1 MPLKLTTYY
10 RGSEI
15 PDFPGTN
22 TFHSKE
28 LFQIYEETP
37 GYTPLLIM
45 ASEDGKPIARLLAAI
60 RKSIRMFPPS
70 LIKRCEV
77 YGTGEYLTAEADKE
91 KIFGEMLEHL
101 TTEVLRSSFL
111 IEFRNLE
118 NAMFGYKYFR
128 SNKYFPVNWL
138 RVRNSLHGTE
148 SAEQRFSPSRIRQI
162 KKGLKNGAS
171 VDEAH
176 TIEEIREFSN
186 MLRHLYSSRIRKHF
200 PNIIFF
206 QHMDTRL
213 IHSKQGKIFIVRYK
227 GKIIGGSACIYSGND
242 AYLWFSGGM
251 RKTYALQYPGILA
264 VWKALQDAHQN
275 GFRHMEF
282 MDAGLPFKKHGYRD
296 FVLRFG
302 GKQSS
307 TRRWFRFRWQ
317 WLNNLLIKIYLKIK
331 HPLGLKPKKNWL
343 ETNNAYLLKLRP
355 LGFKPIFT
363 IINCRKISLLNKN

>member
-1 MPLKLTTYY
+1 
-10 RGSEI
+10 
-15 PDFPGTN
+15 
-22 TFHSKE
+22 
-28 LFQIYEETP
+28 
-37 GYTPLLIM
+37 
-45 ASEDGKPIARLLAAI
+45 
-60 RKSIRMFPPS
+60 
-70 LIKRCEV
+70 
-77 YGTGEYLTAEADKE
+77 
-91 KIFGEMLEHL
+91 MLEHL

-227 GKIIGGSACIYSGND
+227 GKSSEDLPVSIQATMPTCGSREVCGKPMLCNTRVYWLYGKLYKTHIKTGSVTWNSWMPDSPSRNTVTATSYSASAANKAVPGAGSASAGSG
-242 AYLWFSGGM
+242 
-251 RKTYALQYPGILA
+251 
-264 VWKALQDAHQN
+264 
-275 GFRHMEF
+275 
-282 MDAGLPFKKHGYRD
+282 
-296 FVLRFG
+296 
-302 GKQSS
+302 
-307 TRRWFRFRWQ
+307 
-317 WLNNLLIKIYLKIK
+317 
-331 HPLGLKPKKNWL
+331 
-343 ETNNAYLLKLRP
+343 
-355 LGFKPIFT
+355 
-363 IINCRKISLLNKN
+363 

>member
-10 RGSEI
+10 HGKDI
-15 PDFPGTN
+15 PELPGKN
-22 TFHSKE
+22 AFHSKE
-28 LFQIYEETP
+28 LFQIYEATP
-37 GYTPLLIM
+37 GYTPLLIV
-45 ASEDGKPIARLLAAI
+45 ATEDGRPVARLLAAI
-60 RKSIRMFPPS
+60 RKAKKWLPS
-70 LIKRCEV
+70 SSVKHCVV
-77 YGTGEYLTAEADKE
+77 YSEGEFLDESLSTNKE
-91 KIFGEMLEHL
+91 KAEEVFGDMLEHL
-101 TTEVLRSSFL
+101 TQEASRSCVL
-111 IEFRNLE
+111 IEFRNL
-118 NAMFGYKYFR
+118 NNSMFGYRVFR
-128 SNKYFPVNWL
+128 ANDYFPVNWL
-138 RVRNSLHGTE
+138 RVRNSLHGIE
-148 SAEQRFSPSRIRQI
+148 NAEQRFSPSRIRQI
-162 KKGLKNGAS
+162 KKGLKNGAK
-171 VDEAH
+171 VDEAR
-176 TIEEIREFSN
+176 TVEEIREFSN

-213 IHSKQGKIFIVRYK
+213 IHSRQAKIFIVRYK
-227 GKIIGGSACIYSGND
+227 DKIIGGSACIYSGND

-317 WLNNLLIKIYLKIK
+317 WLNDLLIKIYV
-331 HPLGLKPKKNWL
+331 
-343 ETNNAYLLKLRP
+343 
-355 LGFKPIFT
+355 
-363 IINCRKISLLNKN
+363 

>member
-10 RGSEI
+10 QGSEI

-45 ASEDGKPIARLLAAI
+45 ASEDGKPVARLLAAI
-60 RKSIRMFPPS
+60 RKSIRMFPPAF
-70 LIKRCEV
+70 IKRCEI
-77 YGTGEYLTAEADKE
+77 YGTGEYLIAEADKE
-91 KIFGEMLEHL
+91 RIFGEMLEHL
-101 TTEVLRSSFL
+101 TTEALRNSFL

-128 SNKYFPVNWL
+128 SNRYFPVNWL
-138 RVRNSLHGTE
+138 RVRNSLHGIE
-148 SAEQRFSPSRIRQI
+148 NAEQRFSPSRIRQI
-162 KKGLKNGAS
+162 KKGLKNGAK
-171 VDEAH
+171 VDEAR
-176 TIEEIREFSN
+176 TVEEIREFSN

-213 IHSKQGKIFIVRYK
+213 IHSRQAKIFIVRYK
-227 GKIIGGSACIYSGND
+227 DKIIGGSACIYSGND

-264 VWKALQDAHQN
+264 VWKALRMPIKTDSATWSSWTPDSHLRSTAIVTSCSASVASKAAPGDGSVSAGN
-275 GFRHMEF
+275 G
-282 MDAGLPFKKHGYRD
+282 
-296 FVLRFG
+296 
-302 GKQSS
+302 
-307 TRRWFRFRWQ
+307 
-317 WLNNLLIKIYLKIK
+317 
-331 HPLGLKPKKNWL
+331 
-343 ETNNAYLLKLRP
+343 
-355 LGFKPIFT
+355 
-363 IINCRKISLLNKN
+363 